1 MDEPR
6 PQADRLR
13 RRRPLPRPCASDL
26 GPGPA
31 SRRILGTMTKIDRAA
46 LSVFRAPEPEADGGA
61 DGGLR
66 AGAASPDGLLE
77 AALAIQDDI
86 VAIRRRIHRQPEI
99 GLDLPKTQ
107 AVVLEELAKLGIEGT
122 KGKALSSVVAV
133 IEGGRPGPTILLRG
147 DMDALPLHED
157 TGIEFKSEIDGA
169 MHACGHDTHVAML
182 LGAARLLQERRAD
195 LPGSVILMFQPGEE
209 GMGGAKTML
218 EERLLSAAEAHGGA
232 RPTGAFAVH
241 IVTSYAAG
249 EVHLR
254 PGPEMASTDVIRIT
268 VRGRGGHA
276 SEPHTSLDPIV
287 VAAEI
292 VLALQAMVTRRIDV
306 FDPAV
311 VTIAQITA
319 GTTNNI
325 IPESV
330 FLFGTIRTVSE
341 KSRAEVRAGVKR
353 VAEGIAAAHDATAH
367 VDLEPGYPVT
377 INDPNFTAFVMDT
390 ARSLIGEERVIEM
403 PAPIMGGEDF
413 SYVLQQ
419 VPGAM
424 AFVGARPDGQDPATA
439 PQNHSNLV
447 VFDEP
452 AMAVGV
458 ALYAAVAIRHL
469 TGA

>member
-1 MDEPR
+1 
-6 PQADRLR
+6 
-13 RRRPLPRPCASDL
+13 
-26 GPGPA
+26 
-31 SRRILGTMTKIDRAA
+31 MTTTDRAA
-46 LSVFRAPEPEADGGA
+46 LSVFSAPD
-61 DGGLR
+61 
-66 AGAASPDGLLE
+66 GAAPAADLL
-77 AALAIQDDI
+77 AAAEAIQDDI
-86 VAIRRRIHRQPEI
+86 VAIRRRIHRRPEV
-99 GLDLPKTQ
+99 GLDLPVTQ
-107 AVVLEELAKLGIEGT
+107 AVVLEELAKIGLEGRPGT
-122 KGKALSSVVAV
+122 ALSSVVAV
-133 IEGGRPGPTILLRG
+133 IEGERPGRTVLLRG

-157 TGIEFKSEIDGA
+157 TGLDFASELDGA

-195 LPGSVILMFQPGEE
+195 LPGRVVLMFQPGEE

-218 EERLLSAAEAHGGA
+218 EEGLLDAAGAGGGE
-232 RPTGAFAVH
+232 RPSGALAVH
-241 IVTSYAAG
+241 ISTRYPTG
-249 EVHLR
+249 EIHLKA
-254 PGPEMASTDVIRIT
+254 GPEMAATDVIRIT

-276 SEPHTSLDPIV
+276 SAPHTALDPIV

-292 VLALQAMVTRRIDV
+292 VLALQAMVTRRIDA

-341 KSRAEVRAGVKR
+341 GSRAEVRAGVKR
-353 VAEGIAAAHDATAH
+353 VAEGIAAAHDATAE

-377 INDPNFTAFVMDT
+377 INDPAFTAFVEDT
-390 ARSLIGEERVIEM
+390 ARTLIGDERVVEL
-403 PAPIMGGEDF
+403 ASPIMGAEDF

-424 AFVGARPDGQDPATA
+424 AFLGARPAGVDEATA

-447 VFDEP
+447 VFDEAALP
-452 AMAVGV
+452 VGV

-469 TGA
+469 AGG

>member
-1 MDEPR
+1 
-6 PQADRLR
+6 
-13 RRRPLPRPCASDL
+13 
-26 GPGPA
+26 
-31 SRRILGTMTKIDRAA
+31 MTKIDRSA
-46 LSVFRAPEPEADGGA
+46 LSVFTAPDPESGDGN
-61 DGGLR
+61 
-66 AGAASPDGLLE
+66 ASTAGLLD
-77 AALAIQDDI
+77 AARAIQDDV
-86 VAIRRRIHRQPEI
+86 VAVRRRIHRQPEI

-107 AVVLEELAKLGIEGT
+107 GVILEELSKLGIEGR

-133 IEGGRPGPTILLRG
+133 VEGGRPGPTVLLRA

-157 TGIEFKSEIDGA
+157 TGLDFSSEIDGA

-182 LGAARLLQERRAD
+182 LGAARLLHERRAD
-195 LPGSVILMFQPGEE
+195 LAGKVILMFQPGEE
-209 GMGGAKTML
+209 GLGGAKTMIEEGLL
-218 EERLLSAAEAHGGA
+218 EAAGTT
-232 RPTGAFAVH
+232 RPTGALAIH
-241 IVTSYAAG
+241 IGTRYPTS

-254 PGPEMASTDVIRIT
+254 PGPEMAATDVIRIT

-276 SEPHTSLDPIV
+276 SAPHLAVDPIA

-292 VLALQAMVTRRIDV
+292 VIALQAMVTRRIDV

-325 IPESV
+325 IPETA

-341 KSRAEVRAGVKR
+341 ETRAEVRAGVRR
-353 VAEGIAAAHDATAH
+353 VAEGIAAAHDATAE
-367 VDLEPGYPVT
+367 VELEAGYPVT
-377 INDPNFTAFVMDT
+377 INDPAFTAFVMDT
-390 ARSLIGEERVIEM
+390 ARSLIGAEKVVEL
-403 PAPIMGGEDF
+403 PAPIMGAEDF

-424 AFVGARPDGQDPATA
+424 AFVGARPDDQDPATA
-439 PQNHSNLV
+439 PQNHSNVV
-447 VFDEP
+447 VFDES

-469 TGA
+469 AGG

>member
-1 MDEPR
+1 MTTTER
-6 PQADRLR
+6 
-13 RRRPLPRPCASDL
+13 AS
-26 GPGPA
+26 
-31 SRRILGTMTKIDRAA
+31 
-46 LSVFRAPEPEADGGA
+46 
-61 DGGLR
+61 
-66 AGAASPDGLLE
+66 ASPTSDSTAGLL
-77 AALAIQDDI
+77 AAARAIQDDI
-86 VAIRRRIHRQPEI
+86 VAIRRRIHGQPEI
-99 GLDLPKTQ
+99 GLDLPLTQ
-107 AVVLEELAKLGIEGT
+107 AVVLDELAKLGIVGRP
-122 KGKALSSVVAV
+122 GKALSSVVAV
-133 IEGGRPGPTILLRG
+133 IEGGRPGPAVLLRG

-157 TGIEFKSEIDGA
+157 TGLDFASELDGA

-182 LGAARLLQERRAD
+182 LGAARLLQDRRAD

-209 GMGGAKTML
+209 GMGGAKTMI
-218 EERLLSAAEAHGGA
+218 EEGLLDAATAAAGA
-232 RPTGAFAVH
+232 RPTGALAIH
-241 IVTSYAAG
+241 ISTRYPTG
-249 EVHLR
+249 EIHLR
-254 PGPEMASTDVIRIT
+254 PGSQMAATDTIRIN

-276 SEPHTSLDPIV
+276 SAPHSALDPIA

-341 KSRAEVRAGVKR
+341 KTREEVRAGVRR
-353 VAEGIAAAHDATAH
+353 VAEGIAAAHGATAE

-377 INDPNFTAFVMDT
+377 INDPDYTAFVMNT
-390 ARSLIGEERVIEM
+390 ARSLVGDDKVAELR
-403 PAPIMGGEDF
+403 APIMGAEDF

-424 AFVGARPDGQDPATA
+424 AFLGGTPPGLDPATG

-469 TGA
+469 SGAG

>member
-1 MDEPR
+1 MTTTER
-6 PQADRLR
+6 
-13 RRRPLPRPCASDL
+13 ASASSTEAAN
-26 GPGPA
+26 PA
-31 SRRILGTMTKIDRAA
+31 TTT
-46 LSVFRAPEPEADGGA
+46 
-61 DGGLR
+61 
-66 AGAASPDGLLE
+66 GLLD
-77 AALAIQDDI
+77 AARAIQPDV

-107 AVVLEELAKLGIEGT
+107 AVILEELAKLGIEGRPGT
-122 KGKALSSVVAV
+122 ALSSVVAV
-133 IEGGRPGPTILLRG
+133 IKGGRPGPTILLRG

-157 TGIEFKSEIDGA
+157 TGLDFASEVDGA

-182 LGAARLLQERRAD
+182 LGAARLLNDRWAD
-195 LPGSVILMFQPGEE
+195 LPGKVILMFQPGEE
-209 GMGGAKTML
+209 GLGGAKTMIDEGL
-218 EERLLSAAEAHGGA
+218 FEAAGPTA
-232 RPTGAFAVH
+232 PTGALAVH
-241 IVTSYAAG
+241 IGTRYPTG

-254 PGPEMASTDVIRIT
+254 PGPQMAATDVIRIT

-276 SEPHTSLDPIV
+276 SAPHLALDPIA

-341 KSRAEVRAGVKR
+341 TSRAEVRAGVRR
-353 VAEGIAAAHDATAH
+353 VAEGIAAAHGATAD
-367 VDLEPGYPVT
+367 VDLEAGYPVT
-377 INDPNFTAFVMDT
+377 INDPGFTAFVMDT
-390 ARSLIGEERVIEM
+390 ARSLIGADNVEEL
-403 PAPIMGGEDF
+403 PAPIMGAEDF
-413 SYVLQQ
+413 SYVLQR

-439 PQNHSNLV
+439 PQNHSNVV

-458 ALYAAVAIRHL
+458 ALYAAVAVRHL
-469 TGA
+469 AAG